1 MQERMQENMF
11 AELELTQLALLRVQ
25 LIKTEHRWHCFQ
37 NLLKIP
43 MLCFIFGKTTL
54 PLKRQKR
61 SIRYFPILEEKI
73 T

>member
-1 MQERMQENMF
+1 MQERMRENMF
-11 AELELTQLALLRVQ
+11 AELVLTQLVLPRVR
-25 LIKTEHRWHCFQ
+25 LTETELRWHYFQ
-37 NLLKIP
+37 NLQKIP